1 MKRLFS
7 FVLLSTIFISYV
19 AAEEEIVPVDTTTVI
34 PYDISTEWP
43 QDPVFIIDAGGFGI
57 PVDNW
62 EPDMGCLA
70 IGLNTEKVSARIAID
85 NISKRKVIW
94 GPSGFVMG
102 ILTTQQNFSN
112 MNPGVARQDF
122 RGIDNTNKEV
132 DLLYTQ
138 EESLMNLIGS
148 YAFADGA
155 IGYIPALGEL
165 EELFNY
171 QEEINR
177 ALRKVGGTL
186 LRNEWLWSST
196 QHYLDYRI
204 WAYGGLNR
212 DGSRCFAQ
220 LRNGDNTMGRQ
231 YGACLLNCRP
241 FGELGE
247 PGKHSDTK
255 RVNVTVDM
263 PSEADIKNFV
273 IDFAL
278 PLKKQLE
285 SVDVQVPDG
294 EITVED
300 GEEIK

>member
-1 MKRLFS
+1 MKRLIS
-7 FVLLSTIFISYV
+7 FVLLSTIYLNCVSAETIAEDSLNV
-19 AAEEEIVPVDTTTVI
+19 A

-43 QDPVFIIDAGGFGI
+43 LEPVFIIDDGGFGVPI
-57 PVDNW
+57 DNW

-70 IGLNTEKVSARIAID
+70 IGLNTSKVSARIALD
-85 NISKRKVIW
+85 NISNHKVIW

-102 ILTTQQNFSN
+102 VLTTQHNFSN
-112 MNPGVARQDF
+112 MNSGVAQEDF
-122 RGIDNTNKEV
+122 RGMDNTNKEV
-132 DLLYTQ
+132 DLLYTE
-138 EESLMNLIGS
+138 EESLIKLIGS
-148 YAFADGA
+148 YAFPDGA
-155 IGYIPALGEL
+155 IGYVPALGEL

-171 QEEINR
+171 QDDINR
-177 ALRKVGGTL
+177 ALRKVRGTL
-186 LRNEWLWSST
+186 IRNEWLWTST

-204 WAYGGLNR
+204 WAYGGINR
-212 DGSRCFAQ
+212 DGSRTFAQ
-220 LRNGDNTMGRQ
+220 LRNGDNDMGRK

-241 FGELGE
+241 FGELGK

-273 IDFAL
+273 IDFAM

-294 EITVED
+294 EITVEN

>member
-7 FVLLSTIFISYV
+7 FVLLSTIWLSCF
-19 AAEEEIVPVDTTTVI
+19 AAEPYAEDSLNVI

-43 QDPVFIIDAGGFGI
+43 LESVFIIDDGGFGVPI
-57 PVDNW
+57 DNW

-70 IGLNTEKVSARIAID
+70 IGLNTSKVSARIALN
-85 NISKRKVIW
+85 NISNHKVVW

-112 MNPGVARQDF
+112 MRPGVAQEDF
-122 RGIDNTNKEV
+122 RGMDNTNKEV
-132 DLLYTQ
+132 ELLYTE
-138 EESLMNLIGS
+138 EESLIKLIGS
-148 YAFADGA
+148 YAFPDGA
-155 IGYIPALGEL
+155 IGYVPALGEL

-171 QEEINR
+171 QEDINR

-186 LRNEWLWSST
+186 LKNEWLWTST
-196 QHYLDYRI
+196 QHYLDYRV
-204 WAYGGLNR
+204 WAYGGRNQ

-220 LRNGDNTMGRQ
+220 LRNGDNEMGRI
-231 YGACLLNCRP
+231 YGACMLNCRP

-273 IDFAL
+273 IDFAM